1 VDNLSISVNAS
12 SENSVLMT
20 KSWTMP
26 LLSHK
31 AAAGTLLW
39 FSVAK
44 ILGMSSVFAALN
56 RTTAA
61 IICHA
66 K

>member
-1 VDNLSISVNAS
+1 
-12 SENSVLMT
+12 
-20 KSWTMP
+20 MP

-31 AAAGTLLW
+31 AAAGTLFW

-44 ILGMSSVFAALN
+44 IRGMSSVFAALN
-56 RTTAA
+56 RTSAA